1 MVCPPVAIPPSSGIF
16 IQMLELE
23 VSQGLLVGVVRG
35 VIDREIVAGPDTNGP
50 LAWVAGSALE
60 LVFDDE

>member
-1 MVCPPVAIPPSSGIF
+1 
-16 IQMLELE
+16 MLELE

-50 LAWVAGSALE
+50 LAWVAGSALDSI
-60 LVFDDE
+60 LDEE